1 MTPVVKKYLI
11 AGGVVAALAVGVYLL
26 DSHYS
31 KKVMDQRA
39 IAQEAVGKAAQLE
52 TEAKNAKKDAQIAED
67 TAEVISQK
75 LVQSEKTAAYFKR
88 KVDELAKHP
97 LAGATVGGEV
107 TPEHVALDEAKDSYI
122 RSLENETQ
130 SQKEL
135 ISSLETAVDKWK
147 LSSNNFESALE
158 EERRARRAEQIAS
171 SAALK
176 GVRVARWR
184 GRLEGF
190 LVGVGAG
197 YVKGRMN

>member
-1 MTPVVKKYLI
+1 MTPTVKKYLI
-11 AGGVVAALAVGVYLL
+11 AGGVVSALAVGVYLL
-26 DSHYS
+26 DGHYS
-31 KKVMDQRA
+31 KKVMDQQA

-75 LVQSEKTAAYFKR
+75 LVRTEADVKR
-88 KVDELAKHP
+88 LKQRVSELASVP
-97 LAGATVGGEV
+97 QSVVTVGGEV
-107 TPEHVALDEAKDSYI
+107 TPEHAALDQAKDEYI
-122 RSLENETQ
+122 GSLENETQ

-158 EERRARRAEQIAS
+158 EERRARRAGQIAS

-197 YVKGRMN
+197 YVKGRM

>member
-1 MTPVVKKYLI
+1 MTAKNLAI
-11 AGGVVAALAVGVYLL
+11 IGSILLTLAGIIYGVDYFYG
-26 DSHYS
+26 
-31 KKVMDQRA
+31 KKVLDQKA
-39 IAQEAVGKAAQLE
+39 IAQEAIGKAAQLE

-67 TAEVISQK
+67 TAEVISRK
-75 LVQSEKTAAYFKR
+75 LVKAEADVKR
-88 KVDELAKHP
+88 LKQRVSELASVP
-97 LAGATVGGEV
+97 QSVVTVGGEV
-107 TPEHVALDEAKDSYI
+107 TPEHAALDQAKDQYI
-122 RSLENETQ
+122 GSLENETQ

-147 LSSNNFESALE
+147 LSSNNFESVLE

-197 YVKGRMN
+197 YVKGRM

>member
-1 MTPVVKKYLI
+1 MTAKNLAI
-11 AGGVVAALAVGVYLL
+11 AGGVVLALVAGVYLL
-26 DSHYS
+26 DGHYS
-31 KKVMDQRA
+31 KKVLDQQA

-75 LVQSEKTAAYFKR
+75 LVQSEKTTAYLKR
-88 KVDELAKHP
+88 RVDELSKVP
-97 LAGATVGGEV
+97 GSLPSVGDAL
-107 TPEHVALDEAKDSYI
+107 TPEHVALDEAKDTYI
-122 RSLENETQ
+122 DQLENETQ

-147 LSSNNFESALE
+147 LSSNNFEGVLE

>member
-1 MTPVVKKYLI
+1 MTAKNIAI
-11 AGGVVAALAVGVYLL
+11 AGGVVLALVVGIYLL
-26 DSHYS
+26 DGHYS
-31 KKVMDQRA
+31 KKVLDQQA

-52 TEAKNAKKDAQIAED
+52 TEAKNAKQDAKVAED

-75 LVQSEKTAAYFKR
+75 LVKTEADVKR
-88 KVDELAKHP
+88 LKQRVSELASVP
-97 LAGATVGGEV
+97 QSVVTVGGEV
-107 TPEHVALDEAKDSYI
+107 TPGHVALDKAKDEYI
-122 RSLENETQ
+122 GSLENETQ

-176 GVRVARWR
+176 GMKVARWR

-190 LVGVGAG
+190 LVGFGAG
-197 YVKGRMN
+197 YVKGRM

>member
-1 MTPVVKKYLI
+1 MTAKNLAI
-11 AGGVVAALAVGVYLL
+11 IGSILLTLAGIIYGVDYFYG
-26 DSHYS
+26 
-31 KKVMDQRA
+31 KKVLDQKA
-39 IAQEAVGKAAQLE
+39 IAQEAVGKVKQLE

-67 TAEVISQK
+67 TAEVISRK
-75 LVQSEKTAAYFKR
+75 LVKAEADVKR
-88 KVDELAKHP
+88 LKQRVSELASVP
-97 LAGATVGGEV
+97 QSVVTVGGEV
-107 TPEHVALDEAKDSYI
+107 TPEHAALDQAKDEYI
-122 RSLENETQ
+122 NSLENETQ

-147 LSSNNFESALE
+147 LSSNNFEATLE

-197 YVKGRMN
+197 YVKGRM